1 MLNCAGC
8 VLVIGAIAQP
18 QSAPLAPITPAAP
31 PAAVPATP
39 TTPAKDAAPVAPE
52 KAAPAKIT
60 ITVEADEAPDLKEW
74 AEKAKAICEEWYP
87 KLAEELKSDGF
98 TPRTTAKIVFV
109 KAARYPAATGGGTI
123 TVNAEY
129 LRKHMNDYGMMVHEL
144 AHVVQAYP
152 RNKGEVGWLT
162 EGIADYVRFWV
173 YEPKVR
179 QAKIDVKKASY
190 KDSYR
195 TSAAFLGWLVG
206 KYDKEIVTKLNARM
220 RKGGCDLTVFKDLT
234 GKSVDDLWKEFVEAG
249 APSAP
254 ELPKA
259 AEPTATKPEEKKP
272 QEKK

>member
-1 MLNCAGC
+1 MLNCAGF
-8 VLVIGAIAQP
+8 VLVIAAIAQP
-18 QSAPLAPITPAAP
+18 QSAPPAPASPASP
-31 PAAVPATP
+31 PAAAPSTA
-39 TTPAKDAAPVAPE
+39 PAKDAAPVAPE
-52 KAAPAKIT
+52 KSPAKIT
-60 ITVEADEAPDLKEW
+60 FTVNADEAPDLKEW
-74 AEKAKAICEEWYP
+74 AEKAKEICEEWYP
-87 KLAEELKSDGF
+87 KLAQELRSDGF
-98 TPRTTAKIVFV
+98 KPRTTGKIVFV
-109 KAARYPAATGGGTI
+109 KAARYPAATSGDTI

-129 LRKHMNDYGMMVHEL
+129 LRKHMDDYGMMVHEL

-162 EGIADYVRFWV
+162 EGIADYVRFWM
-173 YEPKVR
+173 YEPKTR

-206 KYDKEIVTKLNARM
+206 KYDKEIVTKLNAKM

-234 GKSVDDLWKEFVEAG
+234 GKSVDDLWKEFVDAG

-254 ELPKA
+254 EMPQPA
-259 AEPTATKPEEKKP
+259 AAKPEEKKSDDKKP